1 MKDKQNILS
10 FQIDDEMWLQLKGI
24 MLEEDDF
31 NKSRTARRVFE
42 LGLKLWDSQKEQKEV
57 AE

>member
-42 LGLKLWDSQKEQKEV
+42 LGLKVWDSQKEQKEV